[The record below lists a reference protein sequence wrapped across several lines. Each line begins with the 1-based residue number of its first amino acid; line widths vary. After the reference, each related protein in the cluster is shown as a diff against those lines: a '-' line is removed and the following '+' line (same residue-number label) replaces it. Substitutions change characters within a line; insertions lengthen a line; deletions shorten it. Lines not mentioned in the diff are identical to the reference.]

1 MLNFFD
7 LVTTFLHNYELINIF
22 VDIGLRILSKQ
33 TQLSISVHHKYV
45 NLYGNNGCGVSREG
59 LERFLAKNKL

>member
-7 LVTTFLHNYELINIF
+7 LVTTFFHNYELINIF

-45 NLYGNNGCGVSREG
+45 NHEFGRQFVNFVC
-59 LERFLAKNKL
+59 